1 MNLALWYKA
10 RVNRQQAAADLAE
23 VRLRL
28 ASVQRFPGFSGVAA
42 ATSGVA
48 GLVAGLIQ
56 AIAAPHPGSPYEL
69 HLYLSI
75 WLSTVALA
83 LGLNYGA
90 VGMWLLRNHGRHAV
104 EQSRL
109 AAVALLPS
117 LIFGG
122 TLTLALAEAGMWQ
135 LLPGVWYGAYAVG
148 LFASRTLVPPGVLTV
163 AGAFG
168 VGAIALL
175 LPFSAV
181 SLAWWVMP
189 LGFGLGQIVIGYC
202 LARERAERWL

>member
-1 MNLALWYKA
+1 LWYKA
-10 RVNRQQAAADLAE
+10 KVNRQQAAADLAE

-42 ATSGVA
+42 AISGGLGLLAGAIQGYVAPYPSTSA
-48 GLVAGLIQ
+48 QLRA
-56 AIAAPHPGSPYEL
+56 
-69 HLYLSI
+69 YLEI
-75 WLSTVALA
+75 WLVTLALA
-83 LGLNYGA
+83 LVLNYGSA
-90 VGMWLLRNHGRHAV
+90 VIWLLRNRGRHAI

-122 TLTLALAEAGMWQ
+122 VLTLALTDANVWR

-148 LFASRTLVPPGVLTV
+148 LFACRTLVPASVVTV

-168 VGAIALL
+168 VIAIALL
-175 LPFSAV
+175 LPFSTFA
-181 SLAWWVMP
+181 LAWWVLP
-189 LGFGLGQIVIGYC
+189 VGFGIGQIVIGIC
-202 LARERAERWL
+202 LARDRAEGWL

>member
-1 MNLALWYKA
+1 MALWYKA

-42 ATSGVA
+42 AASGAA
-48 GLVAGLIQ
+48 GLGAGLIQ
-56 AIAAPHPGSPYEL
+56 ALSSPHPQSAHEL
-69 HLYLSI
+69 HLYLSV

-122 TLTLALAEAGMWQ
+122 TLTVAIVEAGAWH

-168 VGAIALL
+168 VAAIALL
-175 LPFSAV
+175 LPFSTF
-181 SLAWWVMP
+181 SLSWWVMP
-189 LGFGLGQIVIGYC
+189 LGFGLGQIVIGLC